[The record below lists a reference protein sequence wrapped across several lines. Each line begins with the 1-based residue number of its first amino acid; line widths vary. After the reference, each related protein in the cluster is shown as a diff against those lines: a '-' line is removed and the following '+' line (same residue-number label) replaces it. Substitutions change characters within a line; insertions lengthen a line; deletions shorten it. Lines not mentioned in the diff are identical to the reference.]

1 MSTPQ
6 LPDVDMTTTYDL
18 SRRQSALIALDI
30 DGTIAPPGS
39 MDVSAAVRA
48 AVADV
53 LAAGHHPVLASGRS
67 LVGVL
72 PVALQLGLTEGWVV
86 ASNGAVTAR
95 LDSRKPRGYLLHDVR
110 TFDPLPVVRRARAA
124 YPGVQIGV
132 EDVGRG
138 YRVTRV
144 FGPYEVNGAQ
154 HPVGVEQITDRPVT
168 RMILRAPGIVDL
180 RRKLQAIGVTVNSDG
195 DDWLD
200 ITPPHLSKA
209 TALDEVRNLL
219 EVHERRTIAVGDGV
233 NDIEMLTWAHRGV
246 AMGHA
251 PAEVRAAANEVTGT
265 LAQDGAAAVL
275 RSLLPESIPAGR

>member
-18 SRRQSALIALDI
+18 SSLIALDI
-30 DGTIAPPGS
+30 DGTIAPPGTTEI
-39 MDVSAAVRA
+39 SAAVCA

-53 LAAGHHPVLASGRS
+53 LAAGHHPVLATGRS

-72 PVALQLGLTEGWVV
+72 PIAHKLGLTEGWVV

-95 LDSRKPRGYLLHDVR
+95 LDSRKPGGHLLHDVQ
-110 TFDPLPVVRRARAA
+110 TFDPLPVVRRARSA

-132 EDVGRG
+132 EEIGRG
-138 YRVTRV
+138 YRVTRM
-144 FGPYEVNGAQ
+144 FGPHEVNGAQ
-154 HPVGVEQITDRPVT
+154 RHVGIDQITDRPTT
-168 RMILRAPGIVDL
+168 RMILRSPGIVDL
-180 RRKLQAIGVTVNSDG
+180 RRKLQATGVTVNFDG

-209 TALDEVRNLL
+209 TALEEVRALL

-251 PAEVRAAANEVTGT
+251 LAEVRAAANEVTGT
-265 LAQDGAAAVL
+265 LAEDGAAAVL
-275 RSLLPESIPAGR
+275 RSLLAETIPAW